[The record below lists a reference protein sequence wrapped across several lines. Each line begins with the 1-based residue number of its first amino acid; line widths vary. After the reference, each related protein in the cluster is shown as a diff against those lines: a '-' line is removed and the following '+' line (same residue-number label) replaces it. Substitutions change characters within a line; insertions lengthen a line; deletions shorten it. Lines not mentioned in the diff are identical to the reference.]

1 MTPEAHRFRSGLVAR
16 RRGLS
21 LFEVV
26 VAMVI
31 MGLAIPPLV
40 IQIAADV
47 QQQRAFLIQRNLTRL
62 ASDRMWEI
70 FTDHAEPVRGY
81 DYVQDSAY
89 PDEPDVEGLSGYSR
103 STVVLEVNTTDFISP
118 ETDSGVKRFK
128 IAVSGPDGREMK
140 IESFVVR
147 IPGTVSGP

>member
-1 MTPEAHRFRSGLVAR
+1 MSR
-16 RRGLS
+16 RRAIS

-31 MGLAIPPLV
+31 MGLAIPPLF

-47 QQQRAFLIQRNLTRL
+47 QQQRAFLVQRNLTRL

-70 FTDHAEPVRGY
+70 FTDHAESGRGY
-81 DYVQDSAY
+81 DYVEDSAY
-89 PDEPDVEGLSGYSR
+89 PDESDVEGLSGYSR
-103 STVVLEVNTTDFISP
+103 STEVIEVNTTDFISP
-118 ETDSGVKRFK
+118 QTDSGVKRFK
-128 IAVSGPDGREMK
+128 VAVNGPDGRVMK

-147 IPGTVSGP
+147 IPGSVGDDDEDDDDD

>member
-1 MTPEAHRFRSGLVAR
+1 MSR
-16 RRGLS
+16 RRAIS

-31 MGLAIPPLV
+31 MGLAIPPLF

-62 ASDRMWEI
+62 AADRMWEI
-70 FTDHAEPVRGY
+70 FADHAEPGRGY

-89 PDEPDVEGLSGYSR
+89 PDESDVEGLSGYSR
-103 STVVLEVNTTDFISP
+103 STVILEVSTADFISP
-118 ETDSGVKRFK
+118 QAGTGIKRFK
-128 IAVSGPDGREMK
+128 VAVSGPDGRVMK

-147 IPGTVSGP
+147 IPGAVSGP